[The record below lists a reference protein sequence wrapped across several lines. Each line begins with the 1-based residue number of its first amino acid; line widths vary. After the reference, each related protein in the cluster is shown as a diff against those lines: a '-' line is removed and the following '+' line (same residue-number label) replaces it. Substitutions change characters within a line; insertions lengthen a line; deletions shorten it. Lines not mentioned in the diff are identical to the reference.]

1 MFSDVN
7 TIKKKIKIKQPYI
20 YEIKQISNLVFNLQT
35 YDNDKSPVPIMFRLE
50 KLFCPWI
57 IKKDTN
63 FYDIC
68 ICDNDIENKFNI
80 LNKIQHH
87 IIQRIKTNDNYS
99 KYIDNTT
106 FYNYIQLD
114 NTFKLPNNNAK
125 HLQIY
130 DSNNTS
136 QKIDSIE
143 SNSVL
148 NVILQLNCFWIRK
161 NWHGFTYKVI
171 QIQNCELIY
180 NSSLFL
186 CETRINSNLYIKKNT
201 NSQEVTKEFTFKINK
216 EEQHIDSAFL
226 KPSLADILSA
236 RNKIFKK

>member
-35 YDNDKSPVPIMFRLE
+35 VDNDKSPFSIMFRLE

-63 FYDIC
+63 TYDIC
-68 ICDNDIENKFNI
+68 LCDNDSENKFNT

-99 KYIDNTT
+99 KYINNTT

-114 NTFKLPNNNAK
+114 NTFKLPNNNVK

-136 QKIDSIE
+136 QQIDSIE
-143 SNSVL
+143 SNSFL

-186 CETRINSNLYIKKNT
+186 CESRLNSISYKKHT
-201 NSQEVTKEFTFKINK
+201 TKSEEVTKEDTFQMNK
-216 EEQHIDSAFL
+216 EKKHIDRSFI

-236 RNKIFKK
+236 RNKILKK